1 MGNSMNQTFS
11 TQQMPVMI
19 EAISYAGSAFGVN
32 SNGEQ
37 VFINARIV
45 DKCGLQEGM
54 EVVALVL
61 PNYEDKRDH
70 IPWRALRVDDSA
82 QAPSSAPEPVPP
94 TLTTEQVDNMIHA
107 HIVGGTYVTTAE
119 IADELGLDSRT
130 VNNSCNRLF
139 NTGRIVKAVIHS
151 SPNQQRASLLL
162 WAKEVKRFLD

>member
-61 PNYEDKRDH
+61 PNYEDKRDN

-82 QAPSSAPEPVPP
+82 QAPDPAPEPEADPP
-94 TLTTEQVDNMIHA
+94 GHRPRAPRDLS
-107 HIVGGTYVTTAE
+107 TAACQGSRLE
-119 IADELGLDSRT
+119 FFSASCSLQSKVLRGSSQINRGL
-130 VNNSCNRLF
+130 CL
-139 NTGRIVKAVIHS
+139 A
-151 SPNQQRASLLL
+151 RA
-162 WAKEVKRFLD
+162 R